1 LTLPA
6 LCAWRP
12 LPQHFSDP
20 FQPSLLPP
28 FNFPIT
34 LSRSV
39 SLGLS
44 NCVSCFGQECLL
56 TRLILPWGLC
66 IEHIFRLSPVL

>member
-20 FQPSLLPP
+20 FQPSLLPL
-28 FNFPIT
+28 FNFPII

-44 NCVSCFGQECLL
+44 NCVSCFG
-56 TRLILPWGLC
+56 
-66 IEHIFRLSPVL
+66 